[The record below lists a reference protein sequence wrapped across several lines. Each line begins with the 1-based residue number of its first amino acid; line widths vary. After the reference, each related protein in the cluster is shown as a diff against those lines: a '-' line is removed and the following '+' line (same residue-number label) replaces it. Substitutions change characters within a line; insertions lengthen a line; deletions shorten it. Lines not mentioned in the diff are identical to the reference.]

1 MAPRKKP
8 AIRVDIKPRS
18 LNAILKLQS
27 DTLNQLLAVNE
38 ELRDILKT
46 IKPVTKIVVSPNL
59 QKGIV

>member
-8 AIRVDIKPRS
+8 PIKVDIKPRS
-18 LNAILKLQS
+18 LNAILKQQS

-46 IKPVTKIVVSPNL
+46 IKPVTKSPSPNF
-59 QKGIV
+59 